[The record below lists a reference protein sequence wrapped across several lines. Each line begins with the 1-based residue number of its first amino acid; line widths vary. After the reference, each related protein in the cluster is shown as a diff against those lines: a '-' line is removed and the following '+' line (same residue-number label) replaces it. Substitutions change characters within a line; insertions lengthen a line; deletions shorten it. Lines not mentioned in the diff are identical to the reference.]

1 MTDVVATVVAGV
13 AMMTTA
19 MVATIPTVT
28 VAATTIVPIVTTAGI
43 TGMTMDIVESTAML
57 PATTG
62 TVAMTAATTVAA
74 IMTVMLTL
82 RAIVKDHLLETRTP
96 AAPTRMTGTLA
107 GRLADVSGPI
117 VKVG

>member
-1 MTDVVATVVAGV
+1 
-13 AMMTTA
+13 
-19 MVATIPTVT
+19 
-28 VAATTIVPIVTTAGI
+28 
-43 TGMTMDIVESTAML
+43 MTMDIVESTAML

-82 RAIVKDHLLETRTP
+82 RAIVKDLLETRTP